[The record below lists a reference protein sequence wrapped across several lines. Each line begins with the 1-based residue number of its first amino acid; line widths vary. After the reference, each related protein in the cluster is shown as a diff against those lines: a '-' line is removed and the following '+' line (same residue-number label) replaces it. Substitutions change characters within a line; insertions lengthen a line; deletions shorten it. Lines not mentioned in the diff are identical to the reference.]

1 MLDCVH
7 FLVTLSVSGTWLQI
21 TFCYNTVAEFNVNSK
36 AECGQLNL
44 AHVAR
49 KIYKNIKKQKLKQT
63 KNATVHLVQCRF
75 KICEGSP
82 EGIRR
87 LWRKGLFCEKDE
99 F

>member
-1 MLDCVH
+1 M
-7 FLVTLSVSGTWLQI
+7 
-21 TFCYNTVAEFNVNSK
+21 
-36 AECGQLNL
+36 
-44 AHVAR
+44 
-49 KIYKNIKKQKLKQT
+49 YKNIKQQKLKQT
-63 KNATVHLVQCRF
+63 KNASVHLVQCRF